1 MISLGQFRNSA
12 AFIVEKERIMDNT
25 NVIDDL
31 IVRGFIIMLF
41 Y

>member
-1 MISLGQFRNSA
+1 M
-12 AFIVEKERIMDNT
+12 VEKEIIMDNT